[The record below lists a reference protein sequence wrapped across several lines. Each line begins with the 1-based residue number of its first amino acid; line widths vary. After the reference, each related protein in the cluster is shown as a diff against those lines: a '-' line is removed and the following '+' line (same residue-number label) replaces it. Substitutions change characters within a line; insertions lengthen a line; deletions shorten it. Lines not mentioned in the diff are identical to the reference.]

1 MKEGVTIKN
10 NNYMNK
16 VRLLKKIIDAGYNTR
31 EKIIKM
37 NMNDVDK
44 LKGLTIKDFHL
55 INELIPIVKEKRL
68 LDFFTKN

>member
-1 MKEGVTIKN
+1 MKN

-37 NMNDVDK
+37 NMSDVNR
-44 LKGLTIKDFHL
+44 LKGLTIQDFHL
-55 INELIPIVKEKRL
+55 INELIPMIKSRKL
-68 LDFFTKN
+68 LEFLTEM

>member
-10 NNYMNK
+10 NNYNDK

-37 NMNDVDK
+37 NMSDVNR

-55 INELIPIVKEKRL
+55 INELIPMIKSKKLFEFL
-68 LDFFTKN
+68 IEM

>member
-1 MKEGVTIKN
+1 MKN

-37 NMNDVDK
+37 NMSDVNR

-55 INELIPIVKEKRL
+55 INELIPMIKSKKLFEFLVEI
-68 LDFFTKN
+68 

>member
-10 NNYMNK
+10 NNYNDK
-16 VRLLKKIIDAGYNTR
+16 VRVLKKIIDAGYNTR

-37 NMNDVDK
+37 NMSDVNR

-55 INELIPIVKEKRL
+55 IN
-68 LDFFTKN
+68 

>member
-1 MKEGVTIKN
+1 MKDSDFN
-10 NNYMNK
+10 N
-16 VRLLKKIIDAGYNTR
+16 RASLLKKIIEAGYNTR

-68 LDFFTKN
+68 LDFFTNK

>member
-1 MKEGVTIKN
+1 MKN

-37 NMNDVDK
+37 NMSDVNR
-44 LKGLTIKDFHL
+44 LKGLTIQDFHL
-55 INELIPIVKEKRL
+55 INELIPMIKSRKLLELIVGCFL
-68 LDFFTKN
+68 L

>member
-1 MKEGVTIKN
+1 MKN
-10 NNYMNK
+10 NNYNDK

-37 NMNDVDK
+37 NMSDVNR

-55 INELIPIVKEKRL
+55 INELIPMIKSKKLFEFLVEI
-68 LDFFTKN
+68 

>member
-1 MKEGVTIKN
+1 MNEVIKLKN
-10 NNYMNK
+10 NNYNDK

-37 NMNDVDK
+37 NMSDVNR

-55 INELIPIVKEKRL
+55 INELIPMIKSKKLFEFLVEM
-68 LDFFTKN
+68 